1 MKYQVLGHRR
11 RLQKGDR
18 PYEVVAEFD
27 NIEQLYF
34 MIERVDKQ
42 IYDSALV
49 VDTYTNRLVA
59 NREFGE
65 PLVRNLHKRR

>member
-18 PYEVVAEFD
+18 PYDVICEFD
-27 NIEQLYF
+27 NLEQLYF

-65 PLVRNLHKRR
+65 PLVKNLHKRK

>member
-1 MKYQVLGHRR
+1 MKYQVLGHKR

-18 PYEVVAEFD
+18 PYDVICEFD
-27 NIEQLYF
+27 NLEQLYF

-42 IYDSALV
+42 IYDSTLV

-59 NREFGE
+59 SREFGE
-65 PLVRNLHKRR
+65 PLIKKRRK